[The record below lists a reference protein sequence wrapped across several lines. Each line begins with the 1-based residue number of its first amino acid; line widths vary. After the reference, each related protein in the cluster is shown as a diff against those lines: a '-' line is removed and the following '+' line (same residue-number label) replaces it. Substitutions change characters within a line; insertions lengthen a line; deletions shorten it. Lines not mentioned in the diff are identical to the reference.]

1 VVSPANRI
9 VVVAAQLTSAN
20 ARLIAAAPE
29 MAALLQEYAK
39 RSADVVDPSAA
50 SLIART
56 RAVLA
61 KVEP

>member
-1 VVSPANRI
+1 MSQCRCDIPGPHHLCA
-9 VVVAAQLTSAN
+9 LH
-20 ARLIAAAPE
+20 AAAPE

-39 RSADVVDPSAA
+39 RSADVVDPSSV

-61 KVEP
+61 RVEP